1 VISTTPADM
10 DGKTDHGLTGT
21 WFARVGRA
29 PYELMGLIE
38 SSSGPRATTPTL
50 PRLELAA

>member
-10 DGKTDHGLTGT
+10 PATPADGLTGT

-38 SSSGPRATTPTL
+38 SSSGPRAATPTL
-50 PRLELAA
+50 PRLDLAA